1 MKFTTLLAL
10 LATACTLGA
19 CGDDTKKNTPE
30 GTLVTANDFES
41 IAGWGVDPAA
51 LSREQAH
58 SGIYSI
64 YIDPSREFSLT
75 YENALGQ
82 LSPQKFRKIRLS
94 AWVYLQSPK
103 GNGSLGIQ
111 ITDPTQGNKAIGG
124 EGIPLA
130 EVVRKYNTWVEVS
143 KDMLLPDNVT
153 SANHLKVF
161 LWRGM
166 ATQAIYVDDIRI
178 SILE

>member
-10 LATACTLGA
+10 FATATAVAA
-19 CGDDTKKNTPE
+19 CGDDTKKNTSE
-30 GTLVTANDFES
+30 GTLVTENDFES
-41 IAGWGVDPAA
+41 TAGWGVDPAA

-58 SGIYSI
+58 SGTYSI
-64 YIDPSREFSLT
+64 FIDPSREFSLT

-82 LSPQKFRKIRLS
+82 LSPQKFKKIRLS

-111 ITDPTQGNKAIGG
+111 ITDPAQGNKAVSG
-124 EGIPLA
+124 EGIGLA
-130 EVVRKYNTWVEVS
+130 DVVKKYNTWVQVS
-143 KDMLLPDNVT
+143 KDMVLPDNIT